1 MATNEEQLVQQVQTT
16 DQAAQ
21 QPVQQQNVGASTGV
35 SKAVTAGS
43 IPQSKLNEGKIQT
56 VMPANDYSSP
66 YDQQLKDLYDQIVN
80 RKEFSYD
87 ANDDQMYQAY
97 KDRYTQL
104 GQQAMKDTMGQ
115 AAALTGGYGSSY
127 GQAVGQQTYDQYML
141 GLNDKANELYQMAY
155 QRYKDEGDRQLQN
168 YSMMGD
174 LADRDYK
181 QWSDAYSRGASAYA
195 LAGDEAA
202 ARAQYGDFSGYEDLY
217 GKDVAD
223 RMKFAWAAANPD
235 AAFASGII
243 TADQYYTLTGTDP
256 HIRPAAGGDGGG
268 DVSGNWYQG
277 NWYKATGTQH
287 DQHNKTGELY
297 PGAGGT
303 GKPMDKSDYYNA
315 RSSGVSHSEIVKLVN
330 S

>member
-174 LADRDYK
+174 LADRDYQ
-181 QWSDAYSRGASAYA
+181 QWNDAYGRAASAYA

-202 ARAQYGDFSGYEDLY
+202 LRAQYGDFDLY
-217 GKDVAD
+217 GQIYGTDTAN
-223 RMKFAWAAANPD
+223 RMKYNWAATNPQLAYQQGD
-235 AAFASGII
+235 ITKDQYENLAHGYPINEGLDENGKRKGKAPWAGSGIAYDDVWGYGGSGWNGGNYYLQNGI
-243 TADQYYTLTGTDP
+243 THPVYNPSGDQVP
-256 HIRPAAGGDGGG
+256 
-268 DVSGNWYQG
+268 
-277 NWYKATGTQH
+277 
-287 DQHNKTGELY
+287 
-297 PGAGGT
+297 
-303 GKPMDKSDYYNA
+303 
-315 RSSGVSHSEIVKLVN
+315 
-330 S
+330 